1 MTFILIFLFLAI
13 IFQGG
18 VFIYS
23 YRVKKKAKKDNILI
37 KYGINSRSDLFS
49 AICRNDIP
57 QIDLDLLNIMYV
69 DKKEI

>member
-1 MTFILIFLFLAI
+1 MTFILIFLFLAL

-18 VFIYS
+18 VFYYS
-23 YRVKKKAKKDNILI
+23 YRIKKKSKKDNILI

-57 QIDLDLLNIMYV
+57 QIDMDLLNNMYV